1 VPNQRKAGTHRRT
14 IAIPDELWM
23 AAKATAARHN
33 TNLSEVVRAALER
46 FVRESEES

>member
-1 VPNQRKAGTHRRT
+1 MPNQRKAGTHRRT
-14 IAIPDELWM
+14 IAIPDELWLP
-23 AAKATAARHN
+23 AKAAATRRG